1 MTDKGEA
8 SVVRVHNV
16 LLATFPTNPT
26 DRTIENLQES
36 VLERME
42 EESPKGVILDLSGI
56 EAVDSFIA
64 RTISETAGM
73 VSLMGGQAI
82 LVGIPPTVAITA
94 AELGYDLGDVEKAR
108 DTDHAFEYLGIET
121 NTT

>member
-108 DTDHAFEYLGIET
+108 DTDQAFEYLGIET